1 MKNLMLAGIV
11 LVTYLLQTSVIP
23 EFSINGIYPNLFLVV
38 TCGLSFLFGS
48 TVGAVNGFCLGLLN
62 DFNQGRCIG
71 LYAFLS
77 MYIGMVLGQ
86 FNKRFFKD
94 NYIVAIF
101 LIGFTTIFYEIIVYL
116 FAMFAYSQE
125 FSLFAL
131 VGKTLIIALVNMIA
145 SVVVYPIL
153 LKIHIG
159 IEVDRNIFGR

>member
-1 MKNLMLAGIV
+1 MKKWTLVLIV
-11 LVTYLLQTSVIP
+11 LVTYLLQTAVIP
-23 EFSINGIYPNLFLVV
+23 EFAINGIYPNLFLIV
-38 TCGLSFLFGS
+38 TCGISFLFGS
-48 TVGAVNGFCLGLLN
+48 TTGAVNGFCLGLLS

-94 NYIVAIF
+94 NYVVAIIF
-101 LIGFTTIFYEIIVYL
+101 IGFATIFYEVVVYI
-116 FAMFAYSQE
+116 FSMFAYSQE
-125 FSLFAL
+125 FSLPAL
-131 VGKTLIIALVNMIA
+131 VGKSLTIALMNMVA
-145 SVVVYPIL
+145 SVIVYPIL

>member
-1 MKNLMLAGIV
+1 MKKWLLTLIV
-11 LVTYLLQTSVIP
+11 IVTYLLQTTLMP

-38 TCGLSFLFGS
+38 TCGISFLFGS
-48 TVGAVNGFCLGLLN
+48 TVGAVNGFCLGLLS

-94 NYIVAIF
+94 NYLVAIF
-101 LIGFTTIFYEIIVYL
+101 FIGLATVFYEVVVYL
-116 FAMFAYSQE
+116 FAMFAYGQD
-125 FSLFAL
+125 FSLMAL
-131 VGKTLIIALVNMIA
+131 LGKTLLIALVNMMA
-145 SVVVYPIL
+145 SVIVYPIL
-153 LKIHIG
+153 LKVHIG

>member
-1 MKNLMLAGIV
+1 MKKWTLTLIV
-11 LVTYLLQTSVIP
+11 ILTYLLQTSVIP

-48 TVGAVNGFCLGLLN
+48 TIGAVNGFCLGLLN
-62 DFNQGRCIG
+62 DFSQGRCVG

-77 MYIGMVLGQ
+77 MYIGMILGQ

-94 NYIVAIF
+94 NYVVAIIF
-101 LIGFTTIFYEIIVYL
+101 IGFATVFYEVVVYL
-116 FAMFAYSQE
+116 FSMFAYSQE
-125 FSLFAL
+125 FSLLAL
-131 VGKTLIIALVNMIA
+131 VGKSLMIAFMNMIA
-145 SVVVYPIL
+145 SVIVYPIL

>member
-1 MKNLMLAGIV
+1 MV
-11 LVTYLLQTSVIP
+11 VTYILQTSLIP
-23 EFSINGIYPNLFLVV
+23 ELSVNGIYPNLFLVV
-38 TCGLSFLFGS
+38 TCGISFLFGS
-48 TVGAVNGFCLGLLN
+48 TVGAVNGFCLGLLS

-94 NYIVAIF
+94 NYIVAIVF
-101 LIGFTTIFYEIIVYL
+101 IGLATIFYEFAVYIFAL
-116 FAMFAYSQE
+116 FAYGQGFQ
-125 FSLFAL
+125 LFPL
-131 VGKTLIIALVNMIA
+131 LGKTLMTALLNMIA
-145 SVVVYPIL
+145 SVIIYPIL

>member
-1 MKNLMLAGIV
+1 MKKLTLAVII

-48 TVGAVNGFCLGLLN
+48 TVGAINGFCLGLLN

-77 MYIGMVLGQ
+77 MYIGMILGQ

-94 NYIVAIF
+94 NYVVAIF
-101 LIGFTTIFYEIIVYL
+101 LIGFTTIFYEIIVYI
-116 FAMFAYSQE
+116 FAMFAYGQE
-125 FSLFAL
+125 FSLLAL
-131 VGKTLIIALVNMIA
+131 VGKTLLIALVNMIA
-145 SVVVYPIL
+145 SIIVYPIL